1 MFLLILKLM
10 QKLTKWLQTL
20 HSTMFLL
27 IRLLTA
33 WQRQLQFQ
41 SLHSTMFLLI
51 HILIEE
57 VSLIGFA
64 FTFHNVSINTVL
76 SAEIIKAMCLFT
88 FHNVSINTETM
99 QVLTVIHS
107 TLHSTMFLLI
117 RLSRTRQDLLL
128 MSLHSTMFLLILR

>member
-1 MFLLILKLM
+1 MVADFTFHNVSINTVAYGM
-10 QKLTKWLQTL
+10 AE
-20 HSTMFLL
+20 
-27 IRLLTA
+27 TA
-33 WQRQLQFQ
+33 PI
-41 SLHSTMFLLI
+41 S
-51 HILIEE
+51 
-57 VSLIGFA
+57 V

>member
-1 MFLLILKLM
+1 M

-64 FTFHNVSINTVL
+64 FTFHNVSINT
-76 SAEIIKAMCLFT
+76 SA
-88 FHNVSINTETM
+88 
-99 QVLTVIHS
+99 
-107 TLHSTMFLLI
+107 
-117 RLSRTRQDLLL
+117 
-128 MSLHSTMFLLILR
+128 ILRPQIANIVLYIPQCFY